1 MDTQKSTTQRRQ
13 TNQESSSKTQEASYL
28 NLLNEGDDHAEAVRG
43 QAWFKDLVKQMAAS
57 QK

>member
-13 TNQESSSKTQEASYL
+13 TNQESSSKIQGTSYL

-43 QAWFKDLVKQMAAS
+43 QAWFKDLVKQAAVG

>member
-13 TNQESSSKTQEASYL
+13 TSQESSSKTQGASYL
-28 NLLNEGDDHAEAVRG
+28 NLLNEGDDHAEAVRE
-43 QAWFKDLVKQMAAS
+43 QAWFKDLVKQAAVG